1 MKKYNNIF
9 TTKWVWTFLMLVFVC
24 FFLYFL
30 LMRPWLMTFDS
41 LGIDESISISP
52 ADTYTYWMH
61 ASDPFLLVPYNL
73 MGPVALIMLFNGSF
87 DLIFLFY
94 LFLFLFVLIRIYK
107 YLGINP
113 FLFATLMLINPL
125 IMFQFFAPNKEIL
138 IIISMLF
145 IVVYIFSKKN
155 FHLFCSLILSA
166 LSKPEFLVLVLFFL
180 IARKLNKKLRP
191 YILLTMIFALTLVY
205 ANLPN
210 MESQSEILLRGQT
223 STSLGITVLLQ
234 DVASKYYLYPIVI
247 FPRIFLTLFES
258 STIFILLSGICF
270 FITFIKV
277 ISKLGFRLNL
287 DDDIF
292 FIGYLFIIMVSIVPF
307 PHHRYILPLYPLL
320 LIFLL
325 RRNMFNNTINKK
337 SMYHK
342 VSLV

>member
-1 MKKYNNIF
+1 MKKYNNIL
-9 TTKWVWTFLMLVFVC
+9 TSKWVWSFLLLGLVC
-24 FFLYFL
+24 LLLYLF

-41 LGIDESISISP
+41 IGIDESISISP
-52 ADTYTYWMH
+52 ADTYTYWTH
-61 ASDPFLLVPYNL
+61 ASDPLILVPYNL
-73 MGPVALIMLFNGSF
+73 IGPVALIMFFNGSF

-94 LFLFLFVLIRIYK
+94 IFLFLFVLIRIYK

-113 FLFATLMLINPL
+113 FLFSTLMLINPL

-155 FHLFCSLILSA
+155 FYLFCSLILSA

-180 IARKLNKKLRP
+180 IVRKFNKQLRP
-191 YILLTMIFALTLVY
+191 YILLSMIIVLAIVY
-205 ANLPN
+205 SNLPN

-223 STSLGITVLLQ
+223 NSSLGITVLLQ
-234 DVASKYYLYPIVI
+234 DLASKYYLYPIVI

-270 FITFIKV
+270 FIAFIKV

-287 DDDIF
+287 DNDVF

-325 RRNMFNNTINKK
+325 RPNVFNNTINKK
-337 SMYHK
+337 G
-342 VSLV
+342 